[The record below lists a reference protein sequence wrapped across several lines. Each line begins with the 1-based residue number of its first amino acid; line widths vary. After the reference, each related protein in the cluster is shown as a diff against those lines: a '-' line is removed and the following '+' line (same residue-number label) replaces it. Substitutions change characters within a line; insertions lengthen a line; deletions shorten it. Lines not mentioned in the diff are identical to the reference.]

1 MRVYGWQ
8 TRQPTPRVWQ
18 VVTDTGVWLQQ
29 YNIFFISFIL
39 KQNTVTTMYL
49 IHHYY
54 NNDGDLIVSI
64 IKVDT

>member
-8 TRQPTPRVWQ
+8 TRQPTPRVWH

-29 YNIFFISFIL
+29 GYKNGKENIFFNL

-64 IKVDT
+64 I